1 MLTITST
8 QIKQQTYLLDRVKD
22 EEILVTKRDKPF
34 AVVVSMERYNELV
47 GEHQKR
53 EVDKKLEA
61 LNSLGSYE
69 LGGKSYREIKAEAP
83 CE

>member
-8 QIKQQTYLLDRVKD
+8 QIKQQTHLLDRVKD

-47 GEHQKR
+47 GEQQKR
-53 EVDKKLEA
+53 EMDKKLEA
-61 LNSLGSYE
+61 LNSLGSYG
-69 LGGKSYREIKAEAP
+69 LGGKSYKEIKAEAP